1 MIKCIYDE
9 CQWPECNKTCG
20 MGSEELIYH
29 LQARINELLKE
40 RKEIRDFFRQQM
52 QAMVKGTKWLA
63 LDYDIDMACAQACRH
78 GYTDC
83 VYNPE
88 YMRRFYPE
96 CWIEDGMPTECED
109 CHYDNEDK

>member
-20 MGSEELIYH
+20 MEPEELIYH

-40 RKEIRDFFRQQM
+40 REEIRDFFRQ
-52 QAMVKGTKWLA
+52 AMVKGAQWLERN
-63 LDYDIDMACAQACRH
+63 YDIDVACARVCKH